1 MYLNKHIKYWRLFSN
16 LQCGVKKPK
25 KPKKQKQKTKSKKT
39 TNKQKTPIYIL
50 TQSILPIA
58 AIGIINSKLTRYD
71 LVTSKEEVFRSI
83 F

>member
-1 MYLNKHIKYWRLFSN
+1 MYLNKLIKYWRLFFN

-25 KPKKQKQKTKSKKT
+25 KKPKKQKTKSKKT